1 VTDETSHQAVVASW
15 LSRVPA
21 EPQALLEA
29 FEATFA
35 ALWRRTRL
43 TLGDVTLTA
52 IVERVLHV
60 ARTRF
65 PILETLELGEDALRW
80 RAPPSP
86 QLGYERLAEAIEFVL
101 VELLTVLGN
110 LTADIVTHAL
120 HAELARSGATIDDS
134 EDPKS

>member
-1 VTDETSHQAVVASW
+1 MTDEPSHQAVVAAW
-15 LSRVPA
+15 LRRVPA
-21 EPQALLEA
+21 EPPALLEA

-35 ALWRRTRL
+35 TLWRRTRL

-65 PILETLELGEDALRW
+65 PVLDALELGDDALRW
-80 RAPPSP
+80 RVPPAP
-86 QLGYERLAEAIEFVL
+86 QLGRERLAEAIEFVL

-110 LTADIVTHAL
+110 LTADIITHAL
-120 HAELARSGATIDDS
+120 HAELARSGTTIDDS